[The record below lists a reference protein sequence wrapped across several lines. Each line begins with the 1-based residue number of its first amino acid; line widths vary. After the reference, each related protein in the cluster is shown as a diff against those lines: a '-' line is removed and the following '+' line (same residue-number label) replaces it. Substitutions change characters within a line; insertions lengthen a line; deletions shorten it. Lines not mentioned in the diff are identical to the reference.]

1 MPNGGVQVRQRAT
14 TVIAVLAGVV
24 LLIGGCGSTT
34 KGKPTAGTTPTT
46 DIATATAALWDPCQI
61 PQDVWRRIGVDPSTL
76 SSDIGGTQEPGFK
89 LCGGYDTKPE
99 RTFDV
104 DVWSTIYTV
113 EDHKRKEANT
123 EFVPVNVA
131 GRAGFRYRPAVDKR
145 GDQCILLFPAKQGAF
160 SIDVQKQEASSPVA
174 PCDRVT
180 AVAEIVVPLLPQ

>member
-1 MPNGGVQVRQRAT
+1 MRQRAT
-14 TVIAVLAGVV
+14 AAAVFVGVV
-24 LLIGGCGSTT
+24 LLTGGCGSSTNGT
-34 KGKPTAGTTPTT
+34 PTPSTSTTT
-46 DIATATAALWDPCQI
+46 DITAATAALWDPCQI
-61 PQDVWRRIGVDPSTL
+61 AGDVWRRIGVDPSTL

-123 EFVPVNVA
+123 EFVSVNVA